1 MKHLTLQIADVY
13 PLADGQTVQC
23 GPWTLT
29 REHFESALKKV
40 AAASRNV
47 RITPPGYLVRSH
59 PKAQK
64 QADQWPARDWRFY
77 YENLLHR
84 LFPAPAWIYTGG
96 HHLAV
101 HFGPPGTGAVGTGPV
116 SAGNEAGPLLF
127 TLIELKAGDS
137 FRTFQPQKNHEKKN
151 PDPN

>member
-59 PKAQK
+59 PKALK

-77 YENLLHR
+77 YEKLLCR
-84 LFPAPAWIYTGG
+84 IFPSPAWIYTGAQKQADELQRQTLTRCSDIRLRC
-96 HHLAV
+96 LAD
-101 HFGPPGTGAVGTGPV
+101 
-116 SAGNEAGPLLF
+116 LQ
-127 TLIELKAGDS
+127 KAIKDL
-137 FRTFQPQKNHEKKN
+137 E
-151 PDPN
+151 